1 MEKKKGLSVAEQM
14 PLATVGTVLRSQPAE
29 VPEIRVVGVSAV
41 APFLAAPQ
49 V

>member
-14 PLATVGTVLRSQPAE
+14 PLATVGTVFKSQPADLSE
-29 VPEIRVVGVSAV
+29 TRVAGVSAV
-41 APFLAAPQ
+41 ALFLAAPQ